1 MITITST
8 EAQNRFGEMLDT
20 AQREPVTITRRG
32 RPLAFIISPDE
43 LRKLFSSQTRRDE
56 AVATY
61 AAYRDKVKVN
71 PLANQLSDDD
81 INQLVHE
88 LR

>member
-43 LRKLFSSQTRRDE
+43 LSKLFSSQKRRDE

-61 AAYRDKVKVN
+61 AAYMEKVKVN
-71 PLANQLSDDD
+71 PLVNQLTDDD